1 MHFDQ
6 RELTALKNQDPKAV
20 KAWYLYCFAGLM
32 AQASRFFTQE
42 NEQLTAV
49 HNTLL
54 KALKNIDQ
62 FQANTSMQAWLA
74 VILRNEL
81 IDTYRRKQRW
91 RILSFEKQE
100 YELHEPKFDSE
111 LDEPAEWKRIESLLA
126 LLPQKTRFLFGLYAF
141 EDMKPREIATQLSM
155 DVQTVNWHLKI
166 AKQRLKKHLES

>member
-20 KAWYLYCFAGLM
+20 KAWYMYCFAGLM
-32 AQASRFFTQE
+32 AQASRFFTHE

-62 FQANTSMQAWLA
+62 FQANTSMQAWLS

-91 RILSFEKQE
+91 RILSIEKHEFEQ
-100 YELHEPKFDSE
+100 HEPKFDSE

-126 LLPQKTRFLFGLYAF
+126 LLPYKTRFVFGLYAF
-141 EDMKPREIATQLSM
+141 EGMKPREIASQLTM
-155 DVQTVNWHLKI
+155 DAQTVNWHLKI